1 MARVRG
7 MAFLGTAHYIKH
19 NFGEDMLTRI
29 VADAG
34 AATQKTFA
42 KKIDGL
48 GLHPYDSFIG
58 LLRSVDRHLGKGD
71 LSYCKTLGEL
81 AARQDLQTIFKGY
94 AVRPSPEDMIR
105 ACTPIWGMYTE
116 GSGYMVAVHTRPENT
131 VLRIH
136 DFPDMDPAHCR
147 LMEGWM
153 IAAMDFIG
161 AGVMPGACERQC
173 MSRGDSF
180 HEFWCRWE
188 LRT

>member
-1 MARVRG
+1 
-7 MAFLGTAHYIKH
+7 MAFLGASHYIRH
-19 NFGEDMLTRI
+19 NFGEEMLARI
-29 VADAG
+29 VEEAG
-34 AATQKTFA
+34 PATQQTFS

-48 GLHPYDSFIG
+48 GLQPYESFIG
-58 LLRSVDRHLGKGD
+58 MLRSVDRRLGTGD
-71 LSYCKTLGEL
+71 LSYCRTLGDL

-94 AVRPSPEDMIR
+94 AIRPAPQDMIR
-105 ACTPIWGMYTE
+105 ACTPIWGMYTD
-116 GSGYMVAVHTRPENT
+116 GAGHMLAVHTRPDNT

-136 DFPDMDPAHCR
+136 DFPDMDPAHCL

-161 AGVMPGACERQC
+161 ARVLPGACERQC

-188 LRT
+188 LRE

>member
-1 MARVRG
+1 
-7 MAFLGTAHYIKH
+7 MAFLGASHYIRH
-19 NFGEDMLTRI
+19 NFGEELLSRI
-29 VADAG
+29 VSDAG
-34 AATQKTFA
+34 PATQKTFS
-42 KKIDGL
+42 KNRRPGL
-48 GLHPYDSFIG
+48 QPYE
-58 LLRSVDRHLGKGD
+58 RSSACCAASTAISAGD
-71 LSYCKTLGEL
+71 LRVLQALGDL

-116 GSGYMVAVHTRPENT
+116 GAGHMLAVHARPDNT

-161 AGVMPGACERQC
+161 ARVLPGACERQC

-188 LRT
+188 IRE